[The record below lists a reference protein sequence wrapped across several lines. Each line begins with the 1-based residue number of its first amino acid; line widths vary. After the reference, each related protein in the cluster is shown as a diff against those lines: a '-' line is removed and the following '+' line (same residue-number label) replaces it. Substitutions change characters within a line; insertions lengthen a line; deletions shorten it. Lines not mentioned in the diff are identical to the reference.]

1 VKKLLYLY
9 GLNKVVKYI
18 ANFSSEDENV
28 FHRQNILL
36 IYTCLAVICLNPLLS
51 FLDFWISYK
60 VYGIASLLAL
70 LVLVVNRA
78 GWFELSKWL
87 FIIAINIVVLY
98 AVVLHSSR
106 TTVSFF
112 FIAGIMAAFAMLD
125 KRDLVSMAVGFSIPL
140 GLFLIINLSGARYGS
155 VDSTGAFRNTSFFVN
170 IFCSVLA
177 VIVAVYYLI
186 TIYERTVNRLKK
198 LIVEL
203 QAKEQ
208 EIVLQNEELL
218 KVNTILQKS
227 QAELTKNQVFLN
239 SIIDH
244 LPLML
249 HVKDADNMR
258 LSRANKAA
266 EQFIAAS
273 AGLVPT
279 LKCSDGTNGEIF
291 KNSIADEVVL
301 QKGVPVEFEEWYSND
316 EKKLVLS
323 TKKVPVYNVNGAP
336 LFVISLS
343 EDITQKKESEEQI
356 KASLHEKN
364 ILLSEIHHRVKNN
377 MTIIS
382 SLLMLQSGYSKSPE
396 LKVILKECCDRI
408 KSMALI
414 HEKLYQSE
422 TLAFI
427 NFKDYVND
435 LIRSIQSSYGGNGT
449 YVIFDIDVEDIYL
462 NIVTAMPCGLLLN
475 EIITN
480 AYKHAFKGMSTGT
493 ITITFGKNEEH
504 YLMRVSDDG
513 VGISSGKGTAESDS
527 LGLTLVNALCS
538 QLGGKGDFVSDNGTT
553 FVLKFKELKGSE
565 KNFR

>member
-9 GLNKVVKYI
+9 GLNKVVKYV
-18 ANFSSEDENV
+18 ASFFSEDENV
-28 FHRQNILL
+28 FHRQNIFL

-60 VYGIASLLAL
+60 VYGVASLLAL

-87 FIIAINIVVLY
+87 FIIAVNIIVLY
-98 AVVLHSSR
+98 AVALHSNR
-106 TTVSFF
+106 TAVSFF
-112 FIAGIMAAFAMLD
+112 FITAIMAAFVMLD
-125 KRDLVSMAVGFSIPL
+125 RRDLVSMAVGFSIPL
-140 GLFLIINLSGARYGS
+140 ALFLIINLSGARYGS
-155 VDSTGAFRNTSFFVN
+155 VDDTDAFRNTSFFVN
-170 IFCSVLA
+170 VFCSVLA

-186 TIYERTVNRLKK
+186 TIYERTVNRLKN

-218 KVNTILQKS
+218 RVNTILQKS

-249 HVKDADNMR
+249 YVKDADNMR

-273 AGLVPT
+273 AGLVPM
-279 LKCSDGTNGEIF
+279 LRCSEGTSATISE
-291 KNSIADEVVL
+291 NSIADEVVL
-301 QKGVPVEFEEWYSND
+301 QNGVPVEFEEWYSHD
-316 EKKLVLS
+316 EQKLVLN
-323 TKKVPVYNVNGAP
+323 TKKVPVHNVNGTP

-343 EDITQKKESEEQI
+343 EDITQKKETEEQI

-449 YVIFDIDVEDIYL
+449 YVVFKVDVEDIYL

-475 EIITN
+475 EVITN

-493 ITITFGKNEEH
+493 ITISFGKNEEH
-504 YLMRVSDDG
+504 YLMTVSDDG
-513 VGISSGKGTAESDS
+513 VGISSVKGTAESDS

-538 QLGGKGDFVSDNGTT
+538 QLGGKGDFVSDKGTT